1 MRCVGTIVLLSLG
14 LFLRS
19 QPIGSWREHLPYNS
33 TIDLAAAPDRIF
45 AATPYSLFSIGKA
58 DGRIVKYSKVDGLSE
73 TGIQAIH
80 FDVPTDNLLVAY
92 TNSNLDLLTPDDRIN
107 IPDLKR
113 ATGVGD
119 KTIRSITFVNGKYH
133 LSTGLGIVLVDPVRA
148 LITETWRLGSNGSS
162 IPVNQLAFDLTHY
175 YAATAEGLNS
185 IPRSNANPANAN
197 NWQLLSGS
205 NGLPTGTCSF
215 AGLLGNSI
223 VAIVRDTVYQRVNNQ
238 WNVFQSDDWP
248 LVSARISE
256 DKLLLCQRRSNGQSR
271 LLILNPDGTSY
282 RTLSQ
287 LAPISFPKQALLLN
301 GEPWLADLYAGITR
315 FPTSGPYQS
324 YAVNGPQGLAS
335 GQLHTFDGNFYATAG
350 SVNASWN
357 YLYNGDGLYQYK
369 GNEWT
374 NYNRYRYPLLDS
386 VLDWIT
392 LTSDKRD
399 GSLWAGSFGGG
410 LIQLK
415 SDAPI
420 RLFKQG
426 AVLPTVGDPT
436 SYRVSGLAFDA
447 DQNMWFSNFGADR
460 PLGVRTR
467 DSNWLHFA
475 VPFPITGNA
484 LSQIQIDPFGYKWI
498 VSPKGD
504 GLICYDAGPSIE
516 SVNDDR
522 WRWFR
527 VGSGN
532 GNLSSNQIYCIS
544 IDRDGVI
551 WVGTANGISLLDCLE
566 DPFSVS
572 ACEAFRPVVP
582 NGAFAGY
589 LFNGQAVKQISVDG
603 ANRKWIATNNG
614 VFLIDARGE
623 KVLQHFT
630 AANSPLL
637 SNDVLQV
644 VVDGKYGEVYFA
656 TDQGIC
662 SYRADATT
670 VDESD
675 QNLLIYPNPVGPGYT
690 GPIAIRGLP
699 DQASVKITELDGRLV
714 YQTRAL
720 GGQAIWNGQDYR
732 GKRVSSGAYL
742 VLIIDGKG
750 KSIRSGRIFFI
761 E

>member
-1 MRCVGTIVLLSLG
+1 
-14 LFLRS
+14 
-19 QPIGSWREHLPYNS
+19 
-33 TIDLAAAPDRIF
+33 
-45 AATPYSLFSIGKA
+45 
-58 DGRIVKYSKVDGLSE
+58 
-73 TGIQAIH
+73 
-80 FDVPTDNLLVAY
+80 
-92 TNSNLDLLTPDDRIN
+92 
-107 IPDLKR
+107 
-113 ATGVGD
+113 
-119 KTIRSITFVNGKYH
+119 
-133 LSTGLGIVLVDPVRA
+133 
-148 LITETWRLGSNGSS
+148 
-162 IPVNQLAFDLTHY
+162 
-175 YAATAEGLNS
+175 
-185 IPRSNANPANAN
+185 
-197 NWQLLSGS
+197 
-205 NGLPTGTCSF
+205 
-215 AGLLGNSI
+215 
-223 VAIVRDTVYQRVNNQ
+223 
-238 WNVFQSDDWP
+238 
-248 LVSARISE
+248 
-256 DKLLLCQRRSNGQSR
+256 
-271 LLILNPDGTSY
+271 
-282 RTLSQ
+282 
-287 LAPISFPKQALLLN
+287 
-301 GEPWLADLYAGITR
+301 
-315 FPTSGPYQS
+315 
-324 YAVNGPQGLAS
+324 
-335 GQLHTFDGNFYATAG
+335 
-350 SVNASWN
+350 
-357 YLYNGDGLYQYK
+357 
-369 GNEWT
+369 
-374 NYNRYRYPLLDS
+374 
-386 VLDWIT
+386 
-392 LTSDKRD
+392 
-399 GSLWAGSFGGG
+399 
-410 LIQLK
+410 
-415 SDAPI
+415 
-420 RLFKQG
+420 LFKQG

-436 SYRVSGLAFDA
+436 SYRVAGLAFDA
-447 DQNMWFSNFGADR
+447 NQNMWFSNFGADR
-460 PLGVRTR
+460 ALGVRTR

-504 GLICYDAGPSIE
+504 GLICYDAGASIE
-516 SVNDDR
+516 SINDDR

-551 WVGTANGISLLDCLE
+551 WVGTANGIALLDCLE

-699 DQASVKITELDGRLV
+699 EQASVKITELDGRLV
-714 YQTRAL
+714 YQTKAL
-720 GGQAIWNGQDYR
+720 GGQAIWNGLDYR